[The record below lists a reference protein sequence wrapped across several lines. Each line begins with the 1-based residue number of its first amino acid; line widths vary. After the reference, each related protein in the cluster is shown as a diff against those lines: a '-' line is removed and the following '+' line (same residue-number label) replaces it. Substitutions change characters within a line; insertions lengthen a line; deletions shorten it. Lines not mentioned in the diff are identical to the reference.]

1 MSLSNNG
8 SLTRKQIY
16 IIIVVFFIVLT
27 TCRVGWTIYHKPPE
41 QPQAQNG
48 VIDLSDW
55 PFTEDETVALNGE
68 WEFYPGV
75 FLNPELFSTSA
86 TDYTPH
92 VVTVPGSINKSLN
105 DTNVYYGTY
114 RLKILL
120 PDHEENNYGMHFR
133 DISSAASIYGDGSLI
148 SQIGK
153 PSESVHEYESK
164 LGTYKTSFYA
174 QSDELDVIIH
184 VANYEEALEGGITNA
199 ITLGTV
205 QAVNKKVDF
214 SRTMQLIVAMILIVH
229 SLYAFGLYFITKNK
243 LQKELVYFGLLLV
256 FASFSILLDEDK
268 LLINILPID
277 ATWSLKLLYVSFA
290 GTVYFIL
297 RFIKSVFRL
306 THPLFRVLFMLY
318 SILSLLIFI
327 FPSQFIIYVSY
338 CIMLLNAFSYIFIFI
353 QVMKVIRSGNTDAIY
368 ILLANFINLL
378 NVIWGIAI
386 NINMIDIP
394 YYPFDYLIAIIAFA
408 GFLFKKH
415 MRIVTLNEKQ
425 TRKLQAA
432 DQMKDEFLANTSH
445 ELRNPLHGIINIAQ
459 SILMNESES
468 LTPKN
473 KAHLKLLVQIGQRMT
488 FTLNDLLDVK
498 RLDDQ
503 RIQLKK
509 EPLNLQTV
517 ISGVID
523 MLQFMTGGKDIKF
536 HLNISKDFPNVN
548 ADENRLIQI
557 LFNLIHNAI
566 KYTNDGTITIEAT
579 YKSGIAT
586 ISVID
591 TGIGIDEKSM
601 EKIFEPYA
609 QQHDDIDATNDGI
622 GLGLHISKQLIQ
634 LHGGDLTVQSNIG
647 KGSTFSFTL
656 PVSVHATEEV
666 AATTAEENTVVPLE
680 PMMIDHH
687 QTYDKQ
693 PTILLVDDDPI
704 NVKILTNILSSKYNV
719 QTAFSGEEA
728 LALIRKNNFDL
739 VIADVMMPNMSG
751 YTLTKKIREN
761 FSISELPIL
770 LLTARHQLE
779 DIYSGFSSGANDY
792 VSKPVD
798 ALELQARVHALT
810 TLTYSVAE
818 RLRFEAAWLQ
828 AQIKPH
834 FLFNTLNTI
843 ASLGEFDTKRM
854 LSLIEAFG
862 NYLRKSFDVYNT
874 NQLISIDDELALT
887 KSYLYIEQERFGNR
901 LQIDW
906 DVNHDNK
913 LKVPPMSIQTLVEN
927 AVNHGILKLV
937 DGGKVSIHVTKHED
951 DYEISVHDNGVGMT
965 QEKIK
970 EILSDQPPIRRGIG
984 IVNTNRRL
992 TKIFGKGLMISSE
1005 PNKGTRV
1012 SFRIPKNNI

>member
-1 MSLSNNG
+1 
-8 SLTRKQIY
+8 
-16 IIIVVFFIVLT
+16 
-27 TCRVGWTIYHKPPE
+27 
-41 QPQAQNG
+41 
-48 VIDLSDW
+48 
-55 PFTEDETVALNGE
+55 
-68 WEFYPGV
+68 
-75 FLNPELFSTSA
+75 
-86 TDYTPH
+86 
-92 VVTVPGSINKSLN
+92 
-105 DTNVYYGTY
+105 
-114 RLKILL
+114 
-120 PDHEENNYGMHFR
+120 
-133 DISSAASIYGDGSLI
+133 
-148 SQIGK
+148 
-153 PSESVHEYESK
+153 
-164 LGTYKTSFYA
+164 
-174 QSDELDVIIH
+174 
-184 VANYEEALEGGITNA
+184 
-199 ITLGTV
+199 
-205 QAVNKKVDF
+205 
-214 SRTMQLIVAMILIVH
+214 

-566 KYTNDGTITIEAT
+566 KYTNDGT
-579 YKSGIAT
+579 
-586 ISVID
+586 
-591 TGIGIDEKSM
+591 
-601 EKIFEPYA
+601 
-609 QQHDDIDATNDGI
+609 
-622 GLGLHISKQLIQ
+622 
-634 LHGGDLTVQSNIG
+634 
-647 KGSTFSFTL
+647 
-656 PVSVHATEEV
+656 
-666 AATTAEENTVVPLE
+666 
-680 PMMIDHH
+680 
-687 QTYDKQ
+687 
-693 PTILLVDDDPI
+693 
-704 NVKILTNILSSKYNV
+704 
-719 QTAFSGEEA
+719 
-728 LALIRKNNFDL
+728 
-739 VIADVMMPNMSG
+739 
-751 YTLTKKIREN
+751 
-761 FSISELPIL
+761 
-770 LLTARHQLE
+770 
-779 DIYSGFSSGANDY
+779 
-792 VSKPVD
+792 
-798 ALELQARVHALT
+798 
-810 TLTYSVAE
+810 
-818 RLRFEAAWLQ
+818 
-828 AQIKPH
+828 
-834 FLFNTLNTI
+834 
-843 ASLGEFDTKRM
+843 
-854 LSLIEAFG
+854 
-862 NYLRKSFDVYNT
+862 
-874 NQLISIDDELALT
+874 
-887 KSYLYIEQERFGNR
+887 
-901 LQIDW
+901 
-906 DVNHDNK
+906 
-913 LKVPPMSIQTLVEN
+913 
-927 AVNHGILKLV
+927 
-937 DGGKVSIHVTKHED
+937 
-951 DYEISVHDNGVGMT
+951 
-965 QEKIK
+965 
-970 EILSDQPPIRRGIG
+970 
-984 IVNTNRRL
+984 
-992 TKIFGKGLMISSE
+992 
-1005 PNKGTRV
+1005 
-1012 SFRIPKNNI
+1012 